1 MARPY
6 LGGSPAMIETLDG
19 ESSATKTITLA
30 DSGKVFIMKNET
42 TANSELVISLPA
54 ASSCKGHYF
63 TFVQDTVGTTDTED
77 ISINV
82 NGTDD
87 FVGHIVGKT
96 GADNG
101 MTAAASNVKIV
112 FDQSNTPVPGDWVKI
127 VSTGVHW
134 YVTGVRNAANCV
146 KFSD

>member
-6 LGGSPAMIETLDG
+6 LGGSPAMIETLNG
-19 ESSATKTITLA
+19 ESSATKTITMA

-42 TANSELVISLPA
+42 TANTELVISLPA

-63 TFVQDTVGTTDTED
+63 TFVQDTVGTTAAED

-96 GADNG
+96 EDDSGD
-101 MTAAASNVKIV
+101 TAAGSDVKIV
-112 FDQSNTPVPGDWVKI
+112 FDQNATPVPGDWVKI

-134 YVTGVRNAANCV
+134 YVTGVRNAADCV
-146 KFSD
+146 LFA